1 MIDLMYYGSAVLRKK
16 CEPVEEFDG
25 DFAALCDKL
34 INLMYEHEG
43 VGLAASQVG
52 MSKRLLAID
61 VSENGDSPI
70 ILVNPEFTW
79 KSEELESD
87 SEGCLSMP
95 GIRGVVER
103 HASVSLKALDIDGNE
118 LLIEKAEGLYAR
130 ALQHEI
136 DHLDG
141 ILFVDRLSP
150 VKKQLIAKKLKKIAK
165 MQKA

>member
-79 KSEELESD
+79 KSDELESD
-87 SEGCLSMP
+87 SEGCLSIP

-103 HASVSLKALDIDGNE
+103 HASVSLKALDMDGNE
-118 LLIEKAEGLYAR
+118 FLIEKAEGLYAR

-165 MQKA
+165 MSQA